1 MLDVERFLS
10 EIEPFNHL
18 DKREIQS
25 IAHNLLVAYYKKG
38 EVIFKEGS
46 SPLDFLYILRSG
58 SVLLEKDGEVV
69 EYIHEG
75 ECFGYVS
82 LMTSEA
88 PSSTAK
94 AVEDSVIFL
103 LNKKIFDRLISQREE
118 FREYFAKKLAKRVRL
133 SLKGGELSHI
143 ERYAQVSLESINLR
157 RALILDASQSVDA
170 AVKLMVAEDS
180 TFVLVKLPQ
189 GVGIVTE
196 RDILKK
202 VLAKGLKTQEV
213 KLKDI
218 ATFPVISIDKDKSL
232 YEAMVLMA
240 KHGIRKLV
248 VKKGEEIL
256 GVLEDRDIIAYE
268 SKNALLLIKE
278 IDKAKTTQDLRYLYY
293 LLKEQILDLVFTGT
307 DPERLGEYISE
318 LNDRFMKRAVYIAIN
333 RLGEEPLV
341 PFSVMVLGSEGRK
354 EQSLKTDQDNALIYQ
369 DYPLLDFDPK
379 DYFERFSKYY
389 IEALLEIGFPPCPG
403 NVMLSNPFWRRSS
416 KEWKSVVKEWI
427 EKPKSEN
434 TLNVAIFF
442 DFRNV
447 FGDQTLAEDLWKHI
461 LETLRENPG
470 FVPFLAVDAV
480 RFGSPI
486 GFFGDFVVE
495 KSGEHKGE
503 IDIKKRG
510 IFPITQG
517 VRALA
522 LEKGIEERNTFERIE
537 RLKEVGLLSKEFAR
551 DLKES
556 YRFLLSLRFKTQAK
570 KIKEGKEADNYINPK
585 ELSRTEKSTL
595 KDTFRVIKEFQEL
608 LYDRY
613 NLRYFE

>member
-25 IAHNLLVAYYKKG
+25 IAHNLLVEYYKKG

-75 ECFGYVS
+75 ECLGYVS

-103 LNKKIFDRLISQREE
+103 LNKKIFNRLISQREE

-133 SLKGGELSHI
+133 SSKGGELSRI

-157 RALILDASQSVDA
+157 RALILDASQSVDV

-256 GVLEDRDIIAYE
+256 GVLEDRDVIAYE

-389 IEALLEIGFPPCPG
+389 IDALLEIGFPPCPG
-403 NVMLSNPFWRRSS
+403 NVMLSNPFWRRSL
-416 KEWKSVVKEWI
+416 KEWKSVVSEWI

-434 TLNVAIFF
+434 ILNVAIFF

-447 FGDQTLAEDLWKHI
+447 FGDQTLTEGLWKHI
-461 LETLRENPG
+461 LEALRENPG

-480 RFGSPI
+480 RFGTPI

-503 IDIKKRG
+503 IDIKKGG

>member
-18 DKREIQS
+18 DKKEIQT
-25 IAHNLLVAYYKKG
+25 IAHNLLVEYYKKG

-58 SVLLEKDGEVV
+58 SVLLEKDGEIV

-75 ECFGYVS
+75 ESFGYVS
-82 LMTSEA
+82 LMISEP

-94 AVEDSVIFL
+94 AVEDSVVFL
-103 LNKKIFDRLISQREE
+103 LNKKIFDKLIGQREE

-133 SLKGGELSHI
+133 SSKGGELSHI
-143 ERYAQVSLESINLR
+143 ERYTQVPVESINLR
-157 RALILDASQSVDA
+157 PAFILDASQSVEDA
-170 AVKLMVAEDS
+170 VRLMVAKDS
-180 TFVLVKLPQ
+180 TFVLVKLPE
-189 GVGIVTE
+189 GVGIITE

-213 KLKDI
+213 KLRDI
-218 ATFPVISIDKDKSL
+218 ATFPIVSIDKDKSL

-248 VKKGEEIL
+248 VKRGGEIL
-256 GVLEDRDIIAYE
+256 GVLEDRDLIAYE
-268 SKNALLLIKE
+268 SKNALLLIKK
-278 IDKAKTTQDLRYLYY
+278 IDKAKTTQDLRYIYN
-293 LLKEQILDLVFTGT
+293 LLKEQIIDLVFSGT

-318 LNDRFMKRAVYIAIN
+318 LNDRFMKRAVYITIN
-333 RLGEEPLV
+333 KLGEEPLV

-354 EQSLKTDQDNALIYQ
+354 EQSLKTDQDNALVYQ
-369 DYPLLDFDPK
+369 DYPLLDFEPK
-379 DYFERFSKYY
+379 DYFERFSKVY
-389 IEALLEIGFPPCPG
+389 IQVLLEIGFPPCPG
-403 NVMLSNPFWRRSS
+403 NVMISNPFWRRSL
-416 KEWKSVVKEWI
+416 KEWRSAAKEWI
-427 EKPKSEN
+427 KKPKSEN
-434 TLNVAIFF
+434 ILNVAIFF

-447 FGDQTLAEDLWKHI
+447 FGDQTLVEDLWRHI
-461 LETLRENPG
+461 LETLKENPG
-470 FVPFLAVDAV
+470 FIPFLAVDAV
-480 RFGSPI
+480 RFRPPV
-486 GFFGDFVVE
+486 GFFGDFAVE

-503 IDIKKRG
+503 IDIKKGG

-517 VRALA
+517 IRALA

-537 RLKEVGLLSKEFAR
+537 KLKDIGVLSKEFAR
-551 DLKES
+551 DLTES

-570 KIKEGKEADNYINPK
+570 KIKEGKEADNYINPR

-595 KDTFRVIKEFQEL
+595 KDTFKVIKEFQDL